1 MAGEASL
8 LSVVEAFGGLDVA
21 EVLEA
26 SGSPSARMEQPGK
39 SYKGER
45 DDAGVLPRVAAE
57 VGI

>member
-26 SGSPSARMEQPGK
+26 SGSPSGRMEQPGK
-39 SYKGER
+39 SCKGER
-45 DDAGVLPRVAAE
+45 DVAGVLPR
-57 VGI
+57 